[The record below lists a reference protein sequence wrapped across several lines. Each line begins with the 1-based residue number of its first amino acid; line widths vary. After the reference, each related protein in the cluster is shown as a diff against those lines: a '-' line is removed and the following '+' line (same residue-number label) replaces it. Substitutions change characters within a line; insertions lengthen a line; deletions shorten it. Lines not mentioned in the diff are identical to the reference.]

1 MAFPIQSLLKRERL
15 PSDRV
20 LDQDVFL
27 RYLDLEVKRSRR
39 YQNFFCILAVR
50 LEKLDRSSRDTALE
64 TCFQRLTHLISDEM
78 RDSDVLGAL
87 GERGLGVVL
96 PYADRVAGGA
106 TRSRF
111 EHTLEYCDFTRDGWR
126 VRIEQVCFPSDV
138 ADTPDLFRKV
148 MGTDI
153 PKFSI

>member
-15 PSDRV
+15 SLNRV

-39 YQNFFCILAVR
+39 YQNFFCILVLR
-50 LEKLDRSSRDTALE
+50 LAKLDRGNGGAALE
-64 TCFQRLTHLISDEM
+64 ACFQRLTHLVSDEM

-87 GERGLGVVL
+87 GERGLGVIL
-96 PYADRVAGGA
+96 PYADRGAGGA

-111 EHTLEYCDFTRDGWR
+111 EHILEYCDFIRDGCQ
-126 VRIEQVCFPSDV
+126 VRIDQVCFPSDV
-138 ADTPDLFRKV
+138 TDTPDLFRMI